1 MRVRAAVWG
10 CTCGRRS
17 GCAEQRGTGCSGFLA
32 GVGKGRWQGGLK
44 SSFLPAVRRDLHGE
58 VDFRIMSCTA
68 QQSQAVSLKP
78 VTKQLWCSLYLA
90 CFCQIASGNWEMC
103 FWKLKCSIVV
113 GLGLFFVFVSFCFF
127 VLIYVFLFS
136 PLLSSSSIA
145 LARGGDH
152 RVELYKVR
160 GCLCC
165 PNTAFTHQ
173 VCTEMRRLL
182 RQPSASPWGSQCP

>member
-1 MRVRAAVWG
+1 
-10 CTCGRRS
+10 
-17 GCAEQRGTGCSGFLA
+17 
-32 GVGKGRWQGGLK
+32 
-44 SSFLPAVRRDLHGE
+44 
-58 VDFRIMSCTA
+58 
-68 QQSQAVSLKP
+68 
-78 VTKQLWCSLYLA
+78 
-90 CFCQIASGNWEMC
+90 MC
-103 FWKLKCSIVV
+103 FWKLKCSVVV

-127 VLIYVFLFS
+127 VLIYIFLFS

-173 VCTEMRRLL
+173 VHRDEKTAQTAQC
-182 RQPSASPWGSQCP
+182 QPLGLSVPLK